1 MLLPN
6 DIVPF
11 FLRTFIIR
19 CFIHNIIQRLPDIK
33 HILLH
38 FYRINNAAVHYR
50 YVTVHRHMLLHQPHK
65 YSAGHWYLSVIFSN
79 VHTGWAKKVSPDI
92 LHITLSNT
100 GRCSKSF
107 HWHNLHEIY
116 KKHSLNIPPHL
127 KCVATTTTTTK
138 TTTTNNSNNNNNN
151 NNNNNLQNGWLLQ
164 MEHHLLTFVTDVQT
178 QHGEKQFGIQEFH
191 GNTFAQ

>member
-138 TTTTNNSNNNNNN
+138 TTTTNNNYKQQQQLQTTATATATTTTTTTTTTKTTTTNNSNSNNNNNN
-151 NNNNNLQNGWLLQ
+151 KNNNY
-164 MEHHLLTFVTDVQT
+164 
-178 QHGEKQFGIQEFH
+178 KQQ
-191 GNTFAQ
+191 QQQ